1 MCNEVIKRWLRQKC
15 WATNYEKRRHQT
27 ALWSS
32 CEIKSCI
39 HGSFIQPTPKTSLSL
54 SLSLFLSL
62 PRLRRPFWTAKRNI
76 NSFQTQVD
84 SRISE
89 SRLRPSNL
97 KRKDEKIQR
106 MEQMINW
113 LLARFLLSEGSRTCL
128 KAGNSGTVWKVTLDL
143 VNYLLE
149 ETLGA
154 AET

>member
-1 MCNEVIKRWLRQKC
+1 MSNEVIKRWLRQKC

-39 HGSFIQPTPKTSLSL
+39 HGSFIQPTPKT
-54 SLSLFLSL
+54 FLSFSC
-62 PRLRRPFWTAKRNI
+62 PRRPFRTAKRNI

-143 VNYLLE
+143 VNYPLV

-154 AET
+154 ET